1 MNIALVIFPFHPS
14 HGCILQTYALYTK
27 LKGMGH
33 NVTIVN
39 RKSQPISLKGSFLRS
54 VSNLKN
60 RLNGSYSGPIFYLGN
75 SPKAIMLNL
84 QPFLDSRFGDDV
96 VTVYSHDEA
105 LSLVER
111 QSFDAFVVGSDQVWR
126 PKYVP
131 DIFHYY
137 LDFVPE
143 NCSAKRIAYA
153 PSFGTEDW
161 EYNEEQ
167 HVICQK
173 LIRRFKAISVR
184 EKSGV
189 SLCKKYFGIDA
200 ERVLDP
206 TLLLTEEDYL
216 KVLDDKVSRKE
227 KILSYYFLDETVDK
241 IAFMNS
247 ISKHLGLKSHRI
259 NTKTEDA
266 NARLKDRI
274 APSIEKWLG
283 GFAKSEF
290 VIVDSF
296 HAMVFAILFNVPF
309 IVVANA
315 ARGLA
320 RFTSLLDLLGLS
332 DRLVTD
338 VTKVPLDL
346 LNKSI
351 DWNKVNESLAVERN
365 RCLTFLQNALHE

>member
-27 LKGMGH
+27 LKEVGH
-33 NVTIVN
+33 TVTIIN
-39 RKSQPISLKGSFLRS
+39 RKTLPVSLYNSLRRA
-54 VSNLKN
+54 VTNLKC
-60 RLNGSYSGPIFYLGN
+60 RLQGSYFGPIFYLGN
-75 SPKAIMLNL
+75 SPKAVMRKL
-84 QPFLDSRFGDDV
+84 QPFIDTYFGNDV
-96 VTVYSHDEA
+96 VTVYSKEEA
-105 LSLVER
+105 ARLANHH
-111 QSFDAFVVGSDQVWR
+111 SFDAFVVGSDQVWR

-131 DIFHYY
+131 DIYHYY
-137 LDFVPE
+137 LNFVPE
-143 NCSAKRIAYA
+143 NIPAKRIAYA
-153 PSFGTEDW
+153 PSFGTENW

-189 SLCKKYFGIDA
+189 SLCKKYFDIDA
-200 ERVLDP
+200 ESVLDP
-206 TLLLTEEDYL
+206 TLLLTKEDYL

-227 KILSYYFLDETVDK
+227 KILSYYFLDEAVDK

-274 APSIEKWLG
+274 APSIEVWLG
-283 GFAKSEF
+283 GFVKSEF

-346 LNKSI
+346 LNKGI

-365 RCLTFLQNALHE
+365 RCLTFLQNALSE

>member
-27 LKGMGH
+27 LKGVGH
-33 NVTIVN
+33 TVTIIN
-39 RKSQPISLKGSFLRS
+39 RKTHPVSLYNSLRRA
-54 VSNLKN
+54 VTNLKC
-60 RLNGSYSGPIFYLGN
+60 RLQGSYFGPIFYLGN
-75 SPKAIMLNL
+75 SPKAVMRKL
-84 QPFLDSRFGDDV
+84 QPFIDTYFGNDV
-96 VTVYSHDEA
+96 VTVYSKEEA
-105 LSLVER
+105 ARLANHH
-111 QSFDAFVVGSDQVWR
+111 SFDAFVVGSDQVWR

-131 DIFHYY
+131 DIYHYY
-137 LDFVPE
+137 LNFVPE
-143 NCSAKRIAYA
+143 NIPAKRIAYA

-189 SLCKKYFGIDA
+189 SLCKKYFDIDA
-200 ERVLDP
+200 ECVLDP
-206 TLLLTEEDYL
+206 TLLLTKEDYL

-296 HAMVFAILFNVPF
+296 HAMVFAIVFNVPF

-315 ARGLA
+315 VRGLA

-338 VTKVPLDL
+338 VTKVTFEL
-346 LNKSI
+346 LNVSI
-351 DWNKVNESLAVERN
+351 DWNKVNETLIAERN
-365 RCLTFLQNALHE
+365 RCISFLQNALHE